1 MASHISLTLL
11 CLMGIY
17 TIVTAYAGEYIP
29 KSYYIIANGQ
39 RSDTVYLRSKR
50 SVLHLLRKRRS
61 SNIPGVPSPE
71 QFFAQAREFFN
82 QLPHGDIYFP
92 DGFNPAAFQARI
104 AGGNGGSGFGS
115 GSGSGAYSFSS
126 ASASG
131 GGGTQGGTGYSSGPS
146 SNNNHHYSNVGS
158 DSPRV
163 FSRFGEEAGNNIHV
177 SGSASG
183 PHGAYSSS
191 SATADGSGK
200 VRYSVQSGKY

>member
-71 QFFAQAREFFN
+71 QFFAQAR
-82 QLPHGDIYFP
+82 